1 MNHVDGLS
9 LPRLVLTLSQHL
21 RASDS
26 AVWTIEPPL
35 EDATLAVFFF
45 SFFFVED
52 GRVAYSDSASDSRLL
67 GELVP

>member
-1 MNHVDGLS
+1 MLS
-9 LPRLVLTLSQHL
+9 LPRLVLTHSQHL

-35 EDATLAVFFF
+35 DDASLAVLFKD
-45 SFFFVED
+45 EP
-52 GRVAYSDSASDSRLL
+52 VAYPNSASDSRLL